1 MEDVL
6 TYVIVFGLIIGGFA
20 FWQFRYGKP
29 RPYLLSHQVFP
40 EFQLFLFIEKSEG
53 KTKDFIIKIDQKK
66 QIETKYPI
74 VELIGKKRELEI
86 IQLKDSIH
94 NKNKSSKSLN
104 NLSVEYKYSFNE
116 FRNLLINSDF
126 SFKSFRVSIEN
137 NSGRKFKS
145 HELAFNKSWTIYR
158 PDSGKYN

>member
-6 TYVIVFGLIIGGFA
+6 TYVIVFGLIIGGVA

-29 RPYLLSHQVFP
+29 RPYLLSNQVFP
-40 EFQLFLFIEKSEG
+40 EFNLQLLIEKSEG
-53 KTKDFIIKIDQKK
+53 KTKDFIIKLELKK

-86 IQLKDSIH
+86 LQLEGSI
-94 NKNKSSKSLN
+94 NDKNKTSNPNNSSL
-104 NLSVEYKYSFNE
+104 LEYKFSFSE
-116 FRNLLINSDF
+116 FRTLLKNNDF
-126 SFKSFRVSIEN
+126 SFKSFRISIEN
-137 NSGRKFKS
+137 DTGRKFKS